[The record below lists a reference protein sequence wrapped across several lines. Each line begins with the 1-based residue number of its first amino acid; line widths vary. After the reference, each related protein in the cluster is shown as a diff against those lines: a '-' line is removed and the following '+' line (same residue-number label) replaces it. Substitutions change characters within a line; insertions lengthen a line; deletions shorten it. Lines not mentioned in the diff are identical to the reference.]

1 MSRVQDS
8 GEPATR
14 ARGGG
19 KFDVK
24 PGVVVI
30 PVSETDTGTA
40 YYAGPGSR
48 LDADV
53 LTDGDLRVVEV
64 TPPGSPRSMIFG
76 RGVTYGPRPVVS
88 REPRI
93 GRNWQ
98 GRYAAYMVSEQAEEG
113 LPS

>member
-1 MSRVQDS
+1 MS
-8 GEPATR
+8 
-14 ARGGG
+14 GGG
-19 KFDVK
+19 SFDVK

-30 PVSETDTGTA
+30 PMSEVDTGTA
-40 YYAGPGSR
+40 FYAGPGSR

-64 TPPGSPRSMIFG
+64 TPPGSPSSIIFG
-76 RGVTYGPRPVVS
+76 RGVTYGLRMVVS
-88 REPRI
+88 REARI

-98 GRYAAYMVSEQAEEG
+98 GRHAACMVHAQAGEE